1 MPYETRGRSR
11 GKDPF
16 IINLDDKRRYVV
28 NITARPIYP
37 GTNCIKGWVDLTTG
51 LDGYGEEKI
60 CFPPPVF
67 DPRTVQHVASRVGI
81 CADLNYTQKR
91 NNELNN

>member
-16 IINLDDKRRYVV
+16 IINLDDRGRYLV
-28 NITARPIYP
+28 NTTPRPLYP
-37 GTNCIKGWVDLTTG
+37 GTNWKEGWVDLRTG

-60 CFPPPVF
+60 CFPPPRF
-67 DPRTVQHVASRVGI
+67 DPPTVQHVASL
-81 CADLNYTQKR
+81 C
-91 NNELNN
+91 